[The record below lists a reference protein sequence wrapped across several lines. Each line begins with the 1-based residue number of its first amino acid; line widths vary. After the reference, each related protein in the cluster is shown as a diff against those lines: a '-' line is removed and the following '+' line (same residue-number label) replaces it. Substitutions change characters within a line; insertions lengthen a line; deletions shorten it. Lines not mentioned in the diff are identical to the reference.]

1 MWNGVRTDG
10 KFPVS
15 EISHHY
21 EPNESCQTNTRKRSV
36 CPRVPPEFPRV
47 PSPSSKETRDG
58 QAETGIGAVVAVSA
72 GSAVVVVRGV
82 VRDAASVAGG
92 AALLVVSWLHLNF
105 VEPDADVLV
114 PVFAGVS
121 DVLAPVW
128 SRACPAAAG
137 TSDRAWGCPCLEERT
152 AREGRVRW
160 HALDDPHSA
169 ADRHSLCD
177 WRAAA
182 RSALPPPLPS
192 FRPPRGILPAAAWP
206 PPPACP

>member
-72 GSAVVVVRGV
+72 GSAVFVLRVVFRVT
-82 VRDAASVAGG
+82 ASLPVATPL
-92 AALLVVSWLHLNF
+92 LLVS
-105 VEPDADVLV
+105 
-114 PVFAGVS
+114 
-121 DVLAPVW
+121 
-128 SRACPAAAG
+128 
-137 TSDRAWGCPCLEERT
+137 
-152 AREGRVRW
+152 
-160 HALDDPHSA
+160 
-169 ADRHSLCD
+169 SL
-177 WRAAA
+177 
-182 RSALPPPLPS
+182 
-192 FRPPRGILPAAAWP
+192 
-206 PPPACP
+206 